1 MSKTVFLLS
10 FILLFGLLYA
20 EEKNKIEVTAKH
32 LESTKTTVTGK
43 GGVVVYYQD
52 SVIKADTASYNKETK
67 ILVLDGKVEM
77 IGYQGTK
84 EHTKHM
90 EIDTQS
96 NEVNFEE
103 LFFVSQNDIW
113 LVTDK
118 ARRSEGNYT
127 MGNSVLSSCDANN
140 PLWKMTFTNSL
151 YDSSEEYMKLY
162 NTKMYFM
169 DVPILYTP
177 YMAFS
182 TNNERSSGLLFPL
195 LGYSEDDGFV
205 YEQPIF
211 WAISDSMDLELN
223 PQIRTNRS
231 IGGYAT
237 FRFADSAHS
246 AGALRIGYFKD
257 NESYIEEYGFPNDS
271 HYGLEFN
278 YESSKVFSGML
289 PEDYTDG
296 LYINSTFLNDIDYL
310 NLQKTSLEHFGLVP
324 LQQSRLNYF
333 LYNNDYYTGVN
344 AKYFIDTR
352 KEDNDDTLQILPSVQ
367 FHKYLTEFVDNF
379 TYSTDFQVNNYYRK
393 TGSTQQQAELR
404 IPLEYSTSFFND
416 FVNISLGEEFYY
428 SKYLFGNG
436 DYTNDNYQYYSNFH
450 RAKVFTDLTKK
461 YDSFTHVIQPSL
473 EYFRPGYESE
483 KPLTLDA
490 LIKNQ
495 PVEEPSLKDLP
506 FAVGVPD
513 EAYLFNLSHYF
524 YDDKMKL
531 KFYQRL
537 SQRYYTDREY
547 KLSDITN
554 EMGYNWKK
562 WKLYNNVTYSTEL
575 SYIKDSYS
583 QISLYESEY
592 NFSLGHSFK
601 QLPTG
606 DTSVDPT
613 YTITANDVNLRF
625 GYTYN
630 ERIGLTGALTYNV
643 EEASSEQWILGG
655 SYKVDCWSMAASV
668 GQSIT
673 PRPTGEA
680 TIDNIFY
687 LQLNFIPFG
696 GVGVSSLDLDNRV
709 Y

>member
-1 MSKTVFLLS
+1 MSKAVFLFL

-77 IGYQGTK
+77 IGYKGTK

-96 NEVNFEE
+96 NEVKFEE

-140 PLWKMTFTNSL
+140 PLWKMTFTDSL
-151 YDSSEEYMKLY
+151 YDSNEEYMKLY
-162 NTKMYFM
+162 NTKMHFM
-169 DVPILYTP
+169 DVPVFYTP

-182 TNNERSSGLLFPL
+182 TNKQRSSGLLFPL
-195 LGYSEDDGFV
+195 LGYGEEDGFV

-211 WAISDSMDLELN
+211 WAISESMDLELN

-231 IGGYAT
+231 IGGYGT

-246 AGALRIGYFKD
+246 SGALRIGYFKD
-257 NESYIEEYGFPNDS
+257 NESYIDEHNFPNDT

-278 YESSKVFSGML
+278 YDSTKVFSGML
-289 PEDYTDG
+289 PKDYTDG
-296 LYINSTFLNDIDYL
+296 LFINSTFLNDIDYL
-310 NLQKTSLEHFGLVP
+310 NLQQTSLTHFGLVP

-333 LYNNDYYTGVN
+333 LHNNDYYTGVN

-352 KEDNDDTLQILPSVQ
+352 KEDNDGTLQILPSVQ
-367 FHKYLTEFVDNF
+367 FHKYLTSFLVDNF
-379 TYSTDFQVNNYYRK
+379 TYSTDFQIHNYSRK
-393 TGSTQQQAELR
+393 IGATQQQAELR

-436 DYTNDNYQYYSNFH
+436 EYINDNYEYLSNFH
-450 RAKVFTDLTKK
+450 RAKLFTDLTKK
-461 YDSFTHVIQPSL
+461 YDSFTHVIQPSV
-473 EYFRPGYESE
+473 EYFKPGFENE
-483 KPLTLDA
+483 NPLTLDE

-495 PVEEPSLKDLP
+495 PIEEPTLKGLP
-506 FAVGVPD
+506 VAVGVPE
-513 EAYLFNLSHYF
+513 EAYLVNLSHYF
-524 YDDKMKL
+524 YNDKMKL
-531 KFYQRL
+531 KFFQRI

-547 KLSDITN
+547 ELSDITN
-554 EMGYNWKK
+554 EMGYFWEK
-562 WKLYNNVTYSTEL
+562 WKLYNNVIYSTEF
-575 SYIKDSYS
+575 SYLKASSSWLEFREPGYR
-583 QISLYESEY
+583 
-592 NFSLGHSFK
+592 FSLGHSFK
-601 QLPTG
+601 QVVVTEELT
-606 DTSVDPT
+606 DPT
-613 YTITANDVNLRF
+613 FVITGNDIKLDF

-630 ERIGLTGALTYNV
+630 ERIGFSGGLTYNM
-643 EEASSEQWILGG
+643 EEELSEQWMLGG
-655 SYKVDCWSMAASV
+655 SYKVDCWSLAASV
-668 GQSIT
+668 RQDII

-680 TIDNIFY
+680 TINNTFY
-687 LQLNFIPFG
+687 LQMNFIPFG
-696 GVGVSSLDLDNRV
+696 GIGTGK
-709 Y
+709 